1 MKKIILFYLSFCTSV
16 VFAQSFYQQ
25 FPTTLNL
32 DYDVAAV
39 EISNG
44 YILGD
49 NEVNSANNFHGVIRL
64 SRTDFSGNILWS
76 KQYDAGSGT
85 TVHLLNLLKTF
96 DGNVLAIGY
105 TGPDNNSVA
114 SQKFIFKM
122 DNNGTI
128 LWSKQYSSAL
138 GYQENAIAQLSDS
151 SVVFAVS
158 VFSGGN
164 FPALFRIDTAGNFI
178 SAIKYNVINSAI
190 NNI

>member
-25 FPTTLNL
+25 FPTALNL

-49 NEVNSANNFHGVIRL
+49 NEANSANNFHGVIRL

-85 TVHLLNLLKTF
+85 TVHLLNLLKTILICARLPGKCNCATF
-96 DGNVLAIGY
+96 R
-105 TGPDNNSVA
+105 
-114 SQKFIFKM
+114 FKRC
-122 DNNGTI
+122 I
-128 LWSKQYSSAL
+128 RSKCFL
-138 GYQENAIAQLSDS
+138 RRK
-151 SVVFAVS
+151 
-158 VFSGGN
+158 FSG
-164 FPALFRIDTAGNFI
+164 AL
-178 SAIKYNVINSAI
+178 
-190 NNI
+190 